1 MEFLCN
7 KCGRYHNIIKIT
19 KEDTTVTEREKF
31 SFPIYV
37 DNKEYLGTKCKCGA
51 ICIKTIK

>member
-19 KEDTTVTEREKF
+19 K
-31 SFPIYV
+31 YV
-37 DNKEYLGTKCKCGA
+37 DNKEYLGTLCKCGT